1 MPLYEIV
8 LAVLAVWRVT
18 HLLAEEDGP
27 GRILARL
34 RARLGPGLWGQLA
47 SCFYCLSLWIAAPV
61 ALLAASGWRGRV
73 ELWLAASGGAIL
85 LERATGARSAVPAV
99 YVEDPYPREESDH
112 VLRPPVVESPP
123 LVP

>member
-1 MPLYEIV
+1 MPLYEVV

-27 GRILARL
+27 GRLIARL
-34 RARLGPGLWGQLA
+34 RMRLGLGLWGQLA
-47 SCFYCLSLWIAAPV
+47 SCFYCLSLWAAAPV
-61 ALLAASGWRGRV
+61 ALLAAHGWRLRV

-85 LERATGARSAVPAV
+85 LERATGVRPAIPAV
-99 YVEDPYPREESDH
+99 FAEDPFPAEESAH
-112 VLRPPVVESPP
+112 VLRSPVESPT